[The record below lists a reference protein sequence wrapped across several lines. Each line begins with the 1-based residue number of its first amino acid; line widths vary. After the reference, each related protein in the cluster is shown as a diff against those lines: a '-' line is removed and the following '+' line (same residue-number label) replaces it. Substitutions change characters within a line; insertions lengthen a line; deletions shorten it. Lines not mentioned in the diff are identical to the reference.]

1 MSAMES
7 RQAVTRTSKWPVL
20 WSNKWRRTR
29 YVLIRVV
36 GIVLILVALVG
47 GGSRL
52 LSGSRLLT
60 GTNEPIRIVAVGPEP
75 EAVSTD
81 ALTHRA
87 FVINQGDKSLD
98 VIDTETGSTMHAVA
112 LPVNRGVM
120 AVDTRTARVFVA
132 NTGDDVGGVIHAA
145 HSVMVLDA
153 RDGQVVRV
161 VQTGVLPQAITVD
174 DALGRV
180 YVGTAT
186 ASGEAVQILD
196 ASNGA
201 LLRTVVLGRTMGQ
214 VDPLSPPSPCA
225 VAIDERHNRV
235 IVAGSASSSL
245 YVVDAKSGHVIRS
258 TFIPIRLCP
267 QAAATLAVSEG
278 TGHTFI
284 GIGFPTNRVLMFDTR
299 SGKLLHTTTYQRRS
313 DEPRAIAIDESLAR
327 IFLLTGLF
335 GGDSVQVLDAHSGT
349 NLRTIARG
357 QEYDAIAVD
366 TRKHLALLASVD
378 TTRRAIVDQWGWIP
392 GAIRRRLPF
401 LPPQPSSRRNA
412 GRIDVIDTRTGRLV
426 RVFLLPTAPRTLIIN
441 AYAGRAFALG
451 AGSLSQGGRIVGRGM
466 MAIINLS

>member
-1 MSAMES
+1 MLNIEDHNA
-7 RQAVTRTSKWPVL
+7 ATRPPKTPSPWRH
-20 WSNKWRRTR
+20 KWRRTR

-36 GIVLILVALVG
+36 GIALVLIALAG
-47 GGSRL
+47 G
-52 LSGSRLLT
+52 GSRLLT

-75 EAVSTD
+75 EVVSAD

-87 FVINQGDKSLD
+87 FVINQGDRSLD
-98 VIDTETGSTMHAVA
+98 VIDTETGSTMRTVA
-112 LPVNRGVM
+112 LPVNLGVM

-153 RDGQVVRV
+153 RDGRVVRV
-161 VQTGVLPQAITVD
+161 VQTGALPQAITVD

-214 VDPLSPPSPCA
+214 IDPLSPPSPCA

-245 YVVDAKSGHVIRS
+245 YVVDAKIGHVIRS

-267 QAAATLAVSEG
+267 QATATLAVSEG

-313 DEPRAIAIDESLAR
+313 DEPRGIAVDEDTAR
-327 IFLLTGLF
+327 IFLLTGIV

-357 QEYDAIAVD
+357 QEYNAIAID
-366 TRKHLALLASVD
+366 IRKHLALLSRVD
-378 TTRRAIVDQWGWIP
+378 TTRQVISDHWEWIP
-392 GAIRRRLPF
+392 GSIRRRLPF
-401 LPPQPSSRRNA
+401 LPPPPSARRNA

-426 RVFLLPTAPRTLIIN
+426 RVFLLPAAPRTLILDED
-441 AYAGRAFALG
+441 AGRAFALS
-451 AGSLSQGGRIVGRGM
+451 AGPISQGGRIISRGM

>member
-1 MSAMES
+1 MPGMER
-7 RQAVTRTSKWPVL
+7 RQAVTRTSKPPVL
-20 WSNKWRRTR
+20 WSTKWRRTR
-29 YVLIRVV
+29 DVLIRVV
-36 GIVLILVALVG
+36 GIACLLVALVG

-52 LSGSRLLT
+52 FA
-60 GTNEPIRIVAVGPEP
+60 GTNESVRIVAVGPEP

-98 VIDTETGSTMHAVA
+98 VIDTETGSTIRTVS
-112 LPVNRGVM
+112 LPVNLGVM
-120 AVDTRTARVFVA
+120 AVDTRTVRVFVA

-153 RDGQVVRV
+153 RDGRVVRV
-161 VQTGVLPQAITVD
+161 VHTGSLPQAIAVD
-174 DALGRV
+174 AALGRV
-180 YVGTAT
+180 YVGTAA

-201 LLRTVVLGRTMGQ
+201 LLRTVALGRTIGRI
-214 VDPLSPPSPCA
+214 DPLSPPSPCA
-225 VAIDERHNRV
+225 VAIDGRHNRV
-235 IVAGSASSSL
+235 VVAGSASSSL
-245 YVVDAKSGHVIRS
+245 YILDAKSGHVIGS

-267 QAAATLAVSEG
+267 QAAATLTVSEG
-278 TGHTFI
+278 TGRTFI

-299 SGKLLHTTTYQRRS
+299 SGKLLHTTTYRRRS
-313 DEPRAIAIDESLAR
+313 DEPRGIAVDESSAHV
-327 IFLLTGLF
+327 FLLTGIF
-335 GGDSVQVLDAHSGT
+335 GGDSVRVLDAHRGT